1 MLKGDDITAL
11 IFPILDGNL
20 AEQTCEIVEL
30 CKHLQKQQFIRGDL
44 KELVNLV
51 LLYLTGD
58 NDNEHGSNFNR
69 PGALHRARWMSKMIY
84 CLKIDLLSDKIV
96 ENCQRVMFLVP
107 GSNKKIQRFVQFFIF
122 CYVSWWLTAPILA
135 STPLNNLMLINNL
148 IQYREED
155 EQCANAAL
163 DAFSRHL

>member
-1 MLKGDDITAL
+1 M
-11 IFPILDGNL
+11 
-20 AEQTCEIVEL
+20 EL
-30 CKHLQKQQFIRGDL
+30 CKHLQKQQFIRGDY

-96 ENCQRVMFLVP
+96 ENCQRVMFLVL
-107 GSNKKIQRFVQFFIF
+107 GSNKKSNV
-122 CYVSWWLTAPILA
+122 L
-135 STPLNNLMLINNL
+135 
-148 IQYREED
+148 
-155 EQCANAAL
+155 
-163 DAFSRHL
+163 FSSSFSVMCHGG